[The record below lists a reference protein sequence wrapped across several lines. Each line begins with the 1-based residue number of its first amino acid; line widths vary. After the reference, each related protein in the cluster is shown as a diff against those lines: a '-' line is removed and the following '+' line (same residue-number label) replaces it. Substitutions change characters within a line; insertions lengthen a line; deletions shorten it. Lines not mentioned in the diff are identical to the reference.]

1 MLKNTHWAAAA
12 SFLYWRHLNHLLR
25 EPSICDLQKDVVC
38 IYIYTC
44 IHMHYVYIYIYNVRL
59 FIYIYTCLYE
69 YIYIYTVCTYSN
81 NSWLAKH
88 SRCWFLWGV
97 TALGHSAKLSD
108 MVWPSQFMVPA
119 LDDGNMYREP
129 LWLPLNSSVHFP
141 VNHDWM
147 EHLPEWGYGVFLVF
161 HL

>member
-1 MLKNTHWAAAA
+1 LGSSSFFFVLKAFESPFTRTINLWSPEGCCLH
-12 SFLYWRHLNHLLR
+12 
-25 EPSICDLQKDVVC
+25 
-38 IYIYTC
+38 IYIYIHVYTC
-44 IHMHYVYIYIYNVRL
+44 IMYTYIYIMYDYL
-59 FIYIYTCLYE
+59 YIYIHVYMN
-69 YIYIYTVCTYSN
+69 IYIYTVCTYSN